1 MSTARRVGIREWLGG
16 RFRPRGGEPNVP
28 NTFLL
33 IGPCR
38 RPSSPRRDVDIT
50 TSVAPRP
57 FLLLSPLLPPLL
69 SAPSL
74 PSRPA
79 PMPHTCSSARGG
91 SAGGGACASSRGDC
105 AAVRSTATE
114 AIWKITGDRTPA
126 KQVGRA
132 LLRSKHWSARFQEFV
147 MSLDLRILTVAQ
159 TWRVGGI
166 VFLILYQHG
175 ALPGVFAIPA
185 GWGDMAIG
193 ITAPVVAWYWKRPFP
208 SKTFIVWN
216 VLGSLD
222 LVMAVSLGVLA
233 SATPVGVLAGD
244 VTTRLMGR
252 FPLSLIP
259 TFFVP
264 LLLILH
270 LISLSRV
277 RRGLDCG
284 SGRVRRT

>member
-1 MSTARRVGIREWLGG
+1 MAHALSTQLTNSVRNLTFASLVVW
-16 RFRPRGGEPNVP
+16 
-28 NTFLL
+28 FLL
-33 IGPCR
+33 AVAGSLLGVFDSKP
-38 RPSSPRRDVDIT
+38 RPPLPLGLAAVIPVT
-50 TSVAPRP
+50 LFAFCYLTSV
-57 FLLLSPLLPPLL
+57 
-69 SAPSL
+69 
-74 PSRPA
+74 
-79 PMPHTCSSARGG
+79 
-91 SAGGGACASSRGDC
+91 
-105 AAVRSTATE
+105 
-114 AIWKITGDRTPA
+114 
-126 KQVGRA
+126 
-132 LLRSKHWSARFQEFV
+132 RFQEFV

-185 GWGDMAIG
+185 GWGDIAIG

-244 VTTRLMGR
+244 VTTRLMGQ

-277 RRGLDCG
+277 RKGLA
-284 SGRVRRT
+284 